1 VSVSTETPQ
10 RGPGGIKREH
20 IVWAGATLIVLLLG
34 VALAF
39 VLANRSVNN
48 KEKAQLLGQ
57 SESGGAVT
65 AIGPL
70 NGTDL
75 TQYIPT
81 RQAALA
87 KASGERVAV
96 VSFSRYVTAAEARAA
111 AGRAPVVALLAAPPG
126 GAPSLV
132 KGDMAE
138 WAQQQKTAAVAE
150 RDQTAELLKTVDDP
164 EFKPFYQSEVVRLNK
179 LIAGISPNG
188 PVVFAVAV
196 RGPAADL
203 QALARTPGVRLVD
216 VGASDKASDRAEYH
230 GVRPEQTTTV
240 DQNAPR
246 PF

>member
-1 VSVSTETPQ
+1 VSVSTEPE

-20 IVWAGATLIVLLLG
+20 IVWAGASLIVLLLG

-57 SESGGAVT
+57 SERGGSVT

-70 NGTDL
+70 NGTDIA
-75 TQYIPT
+75 QYIPT
-81 RQAALA
+81 RQADLA

-96 VSFSRYVTAAEARAA
+96 VSFGRYVTAAEARTA
-111 AGRAPVVALLAAPPG
+111 AGQVPVVVLLAAPPG
-126 GAPSLV
+126 GAPSVV
-132 KGDMAE
+132 KGDLGE

-164 EFKPFYQSEVVRLNK
+164 DFKSFYQSEVVRLNK
-179 LIAGISPNG
+179 LIAAVNPNG
-188 PVVFAVAV
+188 PVVFAVVV
-196 RGPAADL
+196 RGQAADL
-203 QALARTPGVRLVD
+203 QALGRTPGVRLVD
-216 VGASDKASDRAEYH
+216 VGASAKTSDATEYH
-230 GVRPEQTTTV
+230 GVRPEQTATV
-240 DQNAPR
+240 DQNSPR

>member
-1 VSVSTETPQ
+1 VSVSTERPE

-20 IVWAGATLIVLLLG
+20 VVWAGAGLIVLLLG

-75 TQYIPT
+75 TQYVPT

-111 AGRAPVVALLAAPPG
+111 AGRTPVLLLLAAPPG
-126 GAPSLV
+126 GAPTVV
-132 KGDMAE
+132 KGDIGE

-164 EFKPFYQSEVVRLNK
+164 DFKSFYQSEVVRLNK
-179 LIAGISPNG
+179 LIAAVKPDG
-188 PVVFAVAV
+188 PVVFAVVV
-196 RGPAADL
+196 RGPVADL
-203 QALARTPGVRLVD
+203 QALARTAGVRLVD
-216 VGASDKASDRAEYH
+216 VGASAKVSDNTEYH